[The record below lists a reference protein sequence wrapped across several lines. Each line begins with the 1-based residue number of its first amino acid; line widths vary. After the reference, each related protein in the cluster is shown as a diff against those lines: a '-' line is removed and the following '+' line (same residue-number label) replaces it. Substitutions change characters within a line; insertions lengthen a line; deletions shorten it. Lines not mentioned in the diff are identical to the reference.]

1 MTRNKLFII
10 LIGCLI
16 LAGGIFYLTVERNV
30 ERNNDDGAVA
40 WSEANW
46 TGVSDA
52 DADSLTENELTIEK
66 IQQEANEEREA
77 NLICNSLNLDKN
89 DVKADL
95 KALSGEEIDKIKSVI
110 EYQNVNLD
118 IEISKGEAI
127 EDADLFAKICRSSYG
142 SYYFYEKEQW
152 NAADES
158 LKQSIKDL
166 PEENIT
172 LRTLKKLMLKAYSFT
187 NDDHFRVDGTSILE
201 FSGGLKYYCYL
212 EDVYFYEDERGF
224 YTLVDEN
231 KWYIVKVGE
240 SSNISEYIK
249 PTITENGSL
258 AYSIGV
264 FLRATDSLEST
275 ITLSRGEKTNTVS
288 CTYTKSKSLFD
299 NGDSVC
305 ENTQAGIYDGYYVLG
320 IRTFEVEPYISEAK
334 KNELEKYPET
344 AKKLKNTSNFIID
357 SRGNGGGGDT
367 WLEGWYQNYT
377 GTSLKLTINTVC
389 RFSDLTNKA
398 DTELYDTSLK
408 YTGIY
413 ENKQDGSFAK
423 NKHFFAYLMDKDVG
437 SAGERGILSVKQMEN
452 ALLIGT
458 NSRGCMLGDG
468 SYTYILPNSKLGVTV
483 GNKAFVEGNCSSD
496 IEGLG
501 WMPDIYVDGYL
512 ALDRTIKMFR
522 YYNLEP
528 DDGVQ
533 ALPAWGEKINRFESL
548 GEA

>member
-1 MTRNKLFII
+1 MTRNKLFVI

-16 LAGGIFYLTVERNV
+16 LAGGIFYLTVERN
-30 ERNNDDGAVA
+30 NDNGAVA
-40 WSEANW
+40 WNEANW
-46 TGVSDA
+46 SGVSDA
-52 DADSLTENELTIEK
+52 DADSLPENELTIEK
-66 IQQEANEEREA
+66 IQQKANEEREA
-77 NLICNSLNLDKN
+77 NLICNSLKLNKN
-89 DVKADL
+89 DIKADL
-95 KALSGEEIDKIKSVI
+95 KALSAEEIDKIGSVI
-110 EYQNVNLD
+110 EYQNVNPNR
-118 IEISKGEAI
+118 EISKSEAI
-127 EDADLFAKICRSSYG
+127 EDVDLFAKICRSSYG
-142 SYYFYEKEQW
+142 SYYFYGKEQW
-152 NAADES
+152 DAADES
-158 LKQSIKDL
+158 LKQSINDL

-172 LRTLKKLMLKAYSFT
+172 LGTLKKLMLKAYSFT
-187 NDDHFRVDGTSILE
+187 NDDHFRVDGTSVLE

-212 EDVYFYEDERGF
+212 KDVYFHEDERGF
-224 YTLVDEN
+224 YTFIDEN

-249 PTITENGSL
+249 PAITETGSL

-299 NGDSVC
+299 DSNSEC

-377 GTSLKLTINTVC
+377 GTSLELTLNEVC
-389 RFSDLTNKA
+389 RISDLTNEA
-398 DTELYDTSLK
+398 DMKLYGASLK
-408 YTGIY
+408 DTGIY
-413 ENKQDGSFAK
+413 ESKQDGSFAK
-423 NKHFFAYLMDKDVG
+423 NKQFFAYLMDKDVG

-468 SYTYILPNSKLGVTV
+468 SYTYTLPNSKLGVTV

-533 ALPAWGEKINRFESL
+533 ALPTWGEKINRFESL
-548 GEA
+548 GES